1 MLFIWKGLL
10 IEVYSILLD
19 VLYIDIFLI
28 IRELFFV
35 IVNVE
40 IFRYIGLE
48 NRFGIVIWIS
58 IVVLLVGY
66 SLFKVGWCKFM
77 LNWDIILEEKEN
89 MNRLYNFCM
98 FECKCYN

>member
-66 SLFKVGWCKFM
+66 SLFKFGWCKFM
-77 LNWDIILEEKEN
+77 LNWDIILGRKRKYE
-89 MNRLYNFCM
+89 
-98 FECKCYN
+98 

>member
-77 LNWDIILEEKEN
+77 LNWDIILGRKRKYE
-89 MNRLYNFCM
+89 
-98 FECKCYN
+98 

>member
-66 SLFKVGWCKFM
+66 RLFKVGWCKFM
-77 LNWDIILEEKEN
+77 LNWDIILGRKRKYE
-89 MNRLYNFCM
+89 
-98 FECKCYN
+98 

>member
-28 IRELFFV
+28 IRELYFV

-77 LNWDIILEEKEN
+77 LNWDIILGRKRKYE
-89 MNRLYNFCM
+89 
-98 FECKCYN
+98 

>member
-77 LNWDIILEEKEN
+77 LIWDIILGRKRKYE
-89 MNRLYNFCM
+89 
-98 FECKCYN
+98 

>member
-1 MLFIWKGLL
+1 MVFIWKGLL

-77 LNWDIILEEKEN
+77 LIWDIILGRKRKYE
-89 MNRLYNFCM
+89 
-98 FECKCYN
+98 

>member
-1 MLFIWKGLL
+1 MVFIWKGLL

-77 LNWDIILEEKEN
+77 LNWDIILGRKRKYE
-89 MNRLYNFCM
+89 
-98 FECKCYN
+98 

>member
-48 NRFGIVIWIS
+48 NRFGIVIWMS

-77 LNWDIILEEKEN
+77 LNWDIILGRKRKYE
-89 MNRLYNFCM
+89 
-98 FECKCYN
+98 

>member
-28 IRELFFV
+28 IKELFFV

-77 LNWDIILEEKEN
+77 LNWDIILGRKRKYE
-89 MNRLYNFCM
+89 
-98 FECKCYN
+98 

>member
-10 IEVYSILLD
+10 IEVYSNLLD

-77 LNWDIILEEKEN
+77 LNWDIILGRKRKYE
-89 MNRLYNFCM
+89 
-98 FECKCYN
+98 

>member
-1 MLFIWKGLL
+1 MLFIWKCLL

-77 LNWDIILEEKEN
+77 LNWDIILGRKRKYE
-89 MNRLYNFCM
+89 
-98 FECKCYN
+98 

>member
-66 SLFKVGWCKFM
+66 SLFRVGWCKFM
-77 LNWDIILEEKEN
+77 LNWDIILGRKRKYE
-89 MNRLYNFCM
+89 
-98 FECKCYN
+98 